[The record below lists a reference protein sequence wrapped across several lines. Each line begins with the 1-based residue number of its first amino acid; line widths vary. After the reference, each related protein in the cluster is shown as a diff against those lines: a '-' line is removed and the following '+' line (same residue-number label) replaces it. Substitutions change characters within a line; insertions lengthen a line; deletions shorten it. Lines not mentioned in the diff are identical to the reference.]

1 MAGSQEIRTQ
11 IKSIQNTQ
19 KITKAMEMV
28 AASKMRK
35 AVGQM
40 EKARP
45 YANKI
50 SYVMSHLANAHA
62 EYNSVYFEVREVKKR
77 AYIVVS
83 SDRGLCGGLN
93 NNLFK
98 KIIESTVEN
107 KNNEIDTSYS
117 VFGNKAVGFFQR
129 IGGEVISQSTQI
141 GDQPKIEDLLGTIKS
156 TIDKFISKDV
166 DEVYVAYNK
175 FFNTVSQT
183 PTIDKILPISSNDQE
198 AEKSDNDISAT
209 LNIDNEYSHYW
220 DYLYE
225 PDAKE
230 VLESLF
236 VKFIES
242 LTYRA
247 VVENIASEQASRMVA
262 MKSSSDNASDL
273 IDELQIIYN
282 KNRQAAI
289 TQEISEIIS
298 GASAL

>member
-98 KIIESTVEN
+98 KVIESTLEN
-107 KNNEIDTSYS
+107 KKNEIDTSYS
-117 VFGNKAVGFFQR
+117 VFGNKAAGFFQR
-129 IGGEVISQSTQI
+129 IGGEVISQSTQV

-166 DEVYVAYNK
+166 DEVYIAYNK
-175 FFNTVSQT
+175 FFNTVSQI

-198 AEKSDNDISAT
+198 
-209 LNIDNEYSHYW
+209 IDKEYSHYW

-236 VKFIES
+236 VRFIES

>member
-28 AASKMRK
+28 AASKMRR

-45 YANKI
+45 YADKI

-98 KIIESTVEN
+98 KVIESTVEN

-117 VFGNKAVGFFQR
+117 VFGNKAAGFFQR
-129 IGGEVISQSTQI
+129 IGGEVISQSTQV

-175 FFNTVSQT
+175 FFNTVSQV

-198 AEKSDNDISAT
+198 
-209 LNIDNEYSHYW
+209 IDKEYSHYW

-236 VKFIES
+236 VRFIES

-289 TQEISEIIS
+289 TQEISEVIS

>member
-1 MAGSQEIRTQ
+1 VAGSQEIRTQ

-35 AVGQM
+35 AISQM
-40 EKARP
+40 EMARP
-45 YANKI
+45 YADKI
-50 SYVMSHLANAHA
+50 SEVMTHLANAHP
-62 EYNSVYFEVREVKKR
+62 EYDSAFFEIRTIRKR

-98 KIIESTVEN
+98 NMIQQSIDN
-107 KNNEIDTSYS
+107 KNNEIESSYS
-117 VFGNKAVGFFQR
+117 VIGNKAASFFQR
-129 IGGEVISQSTQI
+129 IGGEVISQSTHL
-141 GDQPKIEDLLGTIKS
+141 GDKPQIEDLLGTIKS
-156 TIDKFISKDV
+156 TIDKFLSKDV
-166 DEVYVAYNK
+166 DEVYIAYNK
-175 FFNTVSQT
+175 FVNTVSQI
-183 PTIDKILPISSNDQE
+183 PTIEKILPISPDTTDESQKN
-198 AEKSDNDISAT
+198 
-209 LNIDNEYSHYW
+209 YSHYW

-225 PDAKE
+225 PDAQE

-236 VKFIES
+236 TRYIES
-242 LTYRA
+242 LTYRS
-247 VVENIASEQASRMVA
+247 VVENIACEQASRMVA
-262 MKSSSDNASDL
+262 MKSSSDNAADL
-273 IDELQIIYN
+273 IGELQIIYN

>member
-28 AASKMRK
+28 AASKMRR

-45 YANKI
+45 YADKI

-98 KIIESTVEN
+98 KVIESTVEN

-117 VFGNKAVGFFQR
+117 VFGNKAAGFFQR
-129 IGGEVISQSTQI
+129 IGGEVISQSTQV

-175 FFNTVSQT
+175 FFNTVSQV

-198 AEKSDNDISAT
+198 
-209 LNIDNEYSHYW
+209 IDKEYSHYW

-236 VKFIES
+236 VRFIES

>member
-35 AVGQM
+35 AVNQM
-40 EKARP
+40 EMARP
-45 YANKI
+45 YADKI
-50 SYVMSHLANAHA
+50 SEVMTHLANAHP
-62 EYNSVYFEVREVKKR
+62 ENDSSFFDLRTIKKR

-98 KIIESTVEN
+98 SIIQLSIDN
-107 KNNEIDTSYS
+107 KNNEIGTSYS
-117 VFGNKAVGFFQR
+117 VIGNKAAGFFQR
-129 IGGEVISQSTQI
+129 IGGEVISQSTHL
-141 GDQPKIEDLLGTIKS
+141 GDRPQIEDLLGTIKS
-156 TIDKFISKDV
+156 TIDKFLSKEV
-166 DEVYVAYNK
+166 DEVYIAYNR
-175 FFNTVSQT
+175 FINTVCQV
-183 PTIDKILPISSNDQE
+183 PTIDKILPISPDAADESQ
-198 AEKSDNDISAT
+198 K
-209 LNIDNEYSHYW
+209 EYSHYW

-225 PDAKE
+225 PDAEE

-236 VKFIES
+236 TRYIES
-242 LTYRA
+242 LTYRS
-247 VVENIASEQASRMVA
+247 VVENIACEQASRMVA
-262 MKSSSDNASDL
+262 MKSSSDNAADL
-273 IDELQIIYN
+273 IGELQIIYN

-298 GASAL
+298 GAAAL

>member
-98 KIIESTVEN
+98 KVIESTLEN
-107 KNNEIDTSYS
+107 KKNEIDTSYS
-117 VFGNKAVGFFQR
+117 VFGNKAAGFFQR
-129 IGGEVISQSTQI
+129 IGGEVISQSTQV
-141 GDQPKIEDLLGTIKS
+141 GDQPEIEDLLGTIKS

-175 FFNTVSQT
+175 FFNTVSQI

-198 AEKSDNDISAT
+198 
-209 LNIDNEYSHYW
+209 IDKEYSHYW

-236 VKFIES
+236 VRFIES

-247 VVENIASEQASRMVA
+247 VVENIACEQASRMVA
-262 MKSSSDNASDL
+262 MKSSSDNAADL
-273 IDELQIIYN
+273 IGELQIIYN